1 MSTHFALDNR
11 AEEPV
16 NDDTEVRHCIV
27 GAGPSGLST
36 LRSML
41 NLGLKVDVFER
52 HDSVGGIWDRRNPGT
67 PMYESAHFISSRD
80 LSGFT
85 GYPMPSDF
93 PDYPRNDQVLA
104 YLRAFADEFGLTQH
118 IQFSMSV
125 DQATWDGSAWVVST
139 SDGAVR
145 RYRTLTCANGTQWHP
160 FTPQFK
166 GIESFRG
173 EVMHSRNYSEGAQ
186 LSRKRVLIVGA
197 GNSGVDIACD
207 AARFALFAAISVRR
221 GYHLVPKHILGKPAD
236 VFANSGPHLPTKV
249 AQVVFPRLLKLT
261 MGDPTQ
267 YGWPKP
273 DHKILESHP
282 IVNDQILHHLRHG
295 DLVVRGN
302 VDHFDGSD
310 VVFTNGRR
318 EPFDLVVFAT
328 GYVTKVPYLDDS
340 TFSWKGN
347 RPHLF
352 LRLFS
357 PTQDGLACMGFTE
370 GDGGAYELFDNMS
383 DMIARVAHAA
393 EKDPALYSRLR
404 KRFAGPDVD
413 LSGGTKY
420 LDSDRHSAY
429 VNLHAWHKVQK
440 EIRNEFGW
448 PAMTPTMFDHL
459 RFQPVTARGKG

>member
-1 MSTHFALDNR
+1 
-11 AEEPV
+11 
-16 NDDTEVRHCIV
+16 
-27 GAGPSGLST
+27 
-36 LRSML
+36 ML

-52 HDSVGGIWDRRNPGT
+52 HDSLGGIWDRRNPGT

-85 GYPMPSDF
+85 GFPMPADF

-104 YLRAFADEFGLTQH
+104 YLNSFADAFGLREH
-118 IQFSMSV
+118 IHFSTSV
-125 DQATWDGSAWVVST
+125 ETATWDGSAWVVAT
-139 SDGAVR
+139 SDGRVR

-160 FTPQFK
+160 FTPEFR
-166 GIESFRG
+166 GLESFTG
-173 EVMHSRNYSEGAQ
+173 EVMHSRDYSEGSQ
-186 LSRKRVLIVGA
+186 LSGKRVLVIGA

-207 AARFALFAAISVRR
+207 AARFSSFAAISVRR

-236 VFANSGPHLPTKV
+236 VFASTGPHVPTKV

-295 DLVVRGN
+295 DLEVRRN
-302 VDHFDGSD
+302 VDRFEGPE
-310 VVFTNGRR
+310 VVFTDGRR
-318 EPFDLVVFAT
+318 EHFDLVICAT
-328 GYVTKVPYLDDS
+328 GYVTKVPYLDES
-340 TFSWKGN
+340 TFTWKGN
-347 RPHLF
+347 RPQLF

-357 PTQDGLACMGFTE
+357 PTHDGLACMGFTE

-393 EKDPALYSRLR
+393 ETNPALYARLR
-404 KRFAGPDVD
+404 KRFAGPDID

-420 LDSDRHSAY
+420 IESDRHSSY
-429 VNLHAWHKVQK
+429 VNLHAWQKVQK
-440 EIRNEFGW
+440 ELRHEFGW
-448 PAMTPTMFDHL
+448 PPMEASMFDQL
-459 RFQPVTARGKG
+459 RRSVAGLAR

>member
-1 MSTHFALDNR
+1 MSVDLH
-11 AEEPV
+11 EP
-16 NDDTEVRHCIV
+16 RHCIV

-36 LRSML
+36 LRAML

-52 HDSVGGIWDRRNPGT
+52 HDALGGIWDRRNPDT

-85 GYPMPSDF
+85 GYPMPASY
-93 PDYPRNDQVLA
+93 PDYPRNDQVLS
-104 YLRAFADEFGLTQH
+104 YLQSFADEFGLTEH
-118 IQFSMSV
+118 IRFSTSV
-125 DQATWDGSAWVVST
+125 DRATWDDSAWVVRT
-139 SDGAVR
+139 SDGETR

-160 FTPQFK
+160 FTPDVAGLDTFTGQT
-166 GIESFRG
+166 
-173 EVMHSRNYSEGAQ
+173 MHSRDYCEGSQ
-186 LSRKRVLIVGA
+186 LSKKRVLIVGA

-207 AARFALFAAISVRR
+207 AARFASFAAISVRR

-236 VFANSGPHLPTKV
+236 VFASTGPHLPTKV
-249 AQVVFPRLLKLT
+249 AQVIFPRLLKAT
-261 MGDPTQ
+261 MGDPTK

-295 DLVVRGN
+295 DLEVRR
-302 VDHFDGSD
+302 DIERFDGSD
-310 VVFTNGRR
+310 VVFADGAR
-318 EPFDLVVFAT
+318 EQFDLVVFAT
-328 GYVTKVPYLDDS
+328 GYVTRVPYVDES
-340 TFSWKGN
+340 VFQWKGK
-347 RPHLF
+347 RPQLF

-357 PTQDGLACMGFTE
+357 PSQDGLACMGFTE

-393 EKDPALYSRLR
+393 ETDPVLYARLR

-420 LDSDRHSAY
+420 LSSDRHSAY
-429 VNLHAWHKVQK
+429 VNLHAWQKVQK
-440 EIRNEFGW
+440 DIRKEFGW
-448 PAMTPTMFDHL
+448 PMMEPTMFDRL
-459 RFQPVTARGKG
+459 RHTTSADR